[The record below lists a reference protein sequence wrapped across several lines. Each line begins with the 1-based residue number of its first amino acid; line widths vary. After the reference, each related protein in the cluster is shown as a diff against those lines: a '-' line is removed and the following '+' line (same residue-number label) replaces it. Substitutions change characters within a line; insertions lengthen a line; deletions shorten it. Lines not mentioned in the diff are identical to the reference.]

1 MFKFSI
7 FSRRLATFRA
17 VRVRLLVP
25 TLLAPYMTRTPD
37 LFNTNLKMLLECYIF
52 GSIWAIWWICSLE
65 FLLRFV
71 LLASLKVVWIDK
83 SSLFE
88 SSETERKPWSGNK
101 TFQRMLHKTIWECA
115 LVQNIQYGGLINH
128 QNIWIP
134 FAFIKHTSGF
144 SRRVTQRDGRRGPGR
159 NASVER

>member
-71 LLASLKVVWIDK
+71 LLASLKV
-83 SSLFE
+83 STNPRYLNPARQNE
-88 SSETERKPWSGNK
+88 SRWSGNK

-115 LVQNIQYGGLINH
+115 LVQKIQYGGLINH

-159 NASVER
+159 NASAER